1 MGLRAERGVTVT
13 IVAVVLAA
21 VLAGLAT
28 QGLIYALAA
37 VVLAAYLAFALT
49 FGARGPGS
57 PA

>member
-1 MGLRAERGVTVT
+1 MTVT

-37 VVLAAYLAFALT
+37 IVLAAYLAFALRCGRPDADGDCPT
-49 FGARGPGS
+49 CM
-57 PA
+57 